1 MTSKFFRSFAGLL
14 LCVTLLSFTETR
26 PGGEGFVILVN
37 NKPVLQQFG
46 DDMKVIK
53 TLKLDPSMA
62 KGQLSVRYHHCGKVG
77 KNRTIALKDAKEN
90 ILRQWK
96 FTDTREAATSMNCN
110 VKEILALINGKHQTV
125 KLFYTSTELPQGR
138 VLVSLASS

>member
-1 MTSKFFRSFAGLL
+1 MTSKFFRSFAGLF
-14 LCVTLLSFTETR
+14 LCVILFSFAEPR

-62 KGQLSVRYHHCGKVG
+62 NGQLSVRYHHCGKVG
-77 KNRTIALKDAKEN
+77 KNRVIALKDAKEN
-90 ILRQWK
+90 ILKQWK

-110 VKEILALINGKHQTV
+110 VKEILSLLNGKHQTV

-138 VLVSLASS
+138 MLVSLASS